1 MHVYNVEKYIVC
13 VATFYCHIWFC
24 FCFLN
29 LSLFH
34 CVFFYL
40 INHSWCQILNRAP
53 GITIH
58 TMKYGMKINVTQK
71 YSPIWQMWKLVVL
84 LILKET
90 FSKHTVLAHV
100 INDWFRPWAKVHK
113 AVTSISIFC
122 ESWCFWYNQLISSI
136 FFVKITVTYISVI
149 FHFMMQRFIFQ
160 ENCVS
165 WW

>member
-1 MHVYNVEKYIVC
+1 M
-13 VATFYCHIWFC
+13 
-24 FCFLN
+24 FLKKN
-29 LSLFH
+29 LT
-34 CVFFYL
+34 
-40 INHSWCQILNRAP
+40 NHSWCQILNRAP

-71 YSPIWQMWKLVVL
+71 YSPNWQMWKLVVL

-136 FFVKITVTYISVI
+136 FFVKISYVHFCHFSLYDAA
-149 FHFMMQRFIFQ
+149 FHFPGELCFLVIIRQRRLNSYDFKHL
-160 ENCVS
+160 CVNGKIRL
-165 WW
+165 